1 VEVFVKNNLRKNR
14 MKNHR
19 ITGFA
24 TIVFLTSLIMTGCQ
38 PSQTKTVEQEIEPV
52 AESQSLQ
59 QKETGAA
66 PKKGQKPGEPVEAV
80 AADSSPKIVLTK
92 AIHDFGKIGPGT
104 THKADYE
111 FKNEGESVLSVK
123 RIQSTCGCSRPTLI
137 KDGKRFSMPLKE
149 PVSFEPGESG
159 QVEVTFKAPVTKGSV
174 EKSLYILSNDPASP
188 RSRFV
193 VKADVIVKVSVQPEK
208 VDLKLDLEN
217 AGMPDIVVKSTDG
230 QEFSIKSVFVVKNAI
245 KIPFDPTAKAT
256 EFTLKPQVEVEKLGQ
271 LKTGVI
277 QIKTTHPQAGT
288 LMVRYNVRPMYE
300 LTNPRYILQNVEP
313 GEPIIRENLIRSNYG
328 KLVEIESVTSR
339 NGYMEIEK
347 KEQDGDHIKLTVK
360 ITPPAQSPSAKRYI
374 TDELT
379 IILKDGQKL
388 AIRCSGWFRLK

>member
-1 VEVFVKNNLRKNR
+1 
-14 MKNHR
+14 MKNYR
-19 ITGFA
+19 ITGIA
-24 TIVFLTSLIMTGCQ
+24 AVVFLTSLMLTGCQ
-38 PSQTKTVEQEIEPV
+38 PSQTQTVEPEIELA
-52 AESQSLQ
+52 AESQSPQ
-59 QKETGAA
+59 QEKTKLA
-66 PKKGQKPGEPVEAV
+66 EPAEAV
-80 AADSSPKIVLTK
+80 APEQAAKIVLTK
-92 AIHDFGKIGPGT
+92 AVHDFGKIGPGS

-111 FKNEGESVLSVK
+111 FKNEGKSTLSVN

-149 PVSFEPGESG
+149 SVSFEPGESG
-159 QVEVTFKAPVTKGSV
+159 QVEVTFKAPVTKGNV

-188 RSRFV
+188 RARFV
-193 VKADVIVKVSVQPEK
+193 VKAFVVVKVSVQPEK
-208 VDLKLDLEN
+208 IDLKLDLEN
-217 AGMPDIVVKSTDG
+217 AGMPDLVVKSTDG
-230 QEFSIKSVFVVKNAI
+230 QEFSIKSIFTMKNAI
-245 KIPFDPTAKAT
+245 TIPFDPAVKAT

-288 LMVRYNVRPMYE
+288 LMVRYTVKPMYE

-328 KLVEIESVTSR
+328 KRVEIESVTSR
-339 NGYMEIEK
+339 NGYMEIEN
-347 KEQDGDHIKLTVK
+347 QQPDGNHIKLTVK
-360 ITPPAQSPSAKRYI
+360 ITPPDKSPSARRYI

-388 AIRCSGWFRLK
+388 TIRCSGWFRLK